1 MLILIKLVFLFLA
14 SALFLDRFIRFSHQK
29 RWFQPIYHLS
39 PGSHQSKIET
49 PSIGGVSIVISLIIA
64 ALLFRSSLSAHVGW
78 LVLITVLFAFIGF
91 VDDIV
96 SIKSG
101 SNKGL
106 SARQKLIIQLYFSGV
121 CIVVYSLYIHP
132 ISWWVGVFYAIVMT
146 GASNATNLTDGLDGL
161 LGGSMI
167 ISLVGFLMLGWI
179 EMPLSIL
186 LFIGIV
192 ISIML
197 SFLVFNRHPA
207 RVFMGDTGSL
217 AMGALLTGIALLYDR
232 IWILIPFGM
241 VYIIETL
248 SVIIQ
253 VVWYKRTQ
261 NRFFLMA
268 PLHHHF
274 EKLGMR
280 EPNIVVLFWI
290 IGIIGVF
297 LGVLQ

>member
-39 PGSHQSKIET
+39 PGAHQSKIET

-121 CIVVYSLYIHP
+121 CIAVYSLYINP

-161 LGGSMI
+161 LGGQYDY
-167 ISLVGFLMLGWI
+167 
-179 EMPLSIL
+179 
-186 LFIGIV
+186 FIGWV
-192 ISIML
+192 PD
-197 SFLVFNRHPA
+197 V
-207 RVFMGDTGSL
+207 
-217 AMGALLTGIALLYDR
+217 
-232 IWILIPFGM
+232 GM
-241 VYIIETL
+241 D
-248 SVIIQ
+248 
-253 VVWYKRTQ
+253 
-261 NRFFLMA
+261 
-268 PLHHHF
+268 
-274 EKLGMR
+274 
-280 EPNIVVLFWI
+280 
-290 IGIIGVF
+290 
-297 LGVLQ
+297 